1 MKDLSATEA
10 SRRFS
15 EVLDAVEHRHES
27 FVVVRNGRPI
37 ARITPASTPNGKSVA
52 AFLNANRPDP
62 RWEADLGALRA
73 ELVVEER
80 PWNA

>member
-15 EVLDAVEHRHES
+15 EVLDAVEHRRES

-37 ARITPASTPNGKSVA
+37 ARITPATVANGAAVA
-52 AFLNANRPDP
+52 EFLRANRPDP
-62 RWEADLGALRA
+62 KWEADLRALRA
-73 ELVVEER
+73 ALSIEER
-80 PWNA
+80 SWSG